1 MPRVISRVV
10 IVDDRVTNRTILAKL
25 AGAIQP
31 GLVVDTFAV
40 ASEALAWLA
49 ENPVDLVVTDYKM
62 PEMNGGEFVRRLR
75 ELPVAVDVPVM
86 VLTAYHDR
94 SFRLDALRA
103 GATDFLHSPVDHA
116 EFQTRARNLLKLS
129 WQQKIIRRRAIAL
142 EDQLK
147 ESERTHAQA
156 LRNSREQLAQV
167 IDTVPALI
175 SATDRDG
182 RCIFMNAHQ
191 TALSGRDASAAPE
204 NAGPSGARPECAGS
218 EDGVPAP
225 EDARV
230 AQGRELDRIV
240 LESGQALPSFEEE
253 VLDRS
258 GNRLIFETTKSP
270 LRDAEGHVSG
280 VLTTSLDITERK
292 RAETRL
298 VFLANH
304 DHLTGLPNRAFLV
317 NRLQHELARGRRGD
331 RVFALHFIDLDR
343 FKGVNDAY
351 GHHLGDQLLRAIAE
365 RLKHIVEG
373 SNVVARLGG
382 DEFAVLQTEAQSPD
396 DAKLLAEC
404 IIASLE
410 QPFLVDGRELSMGA
424 SIGITMHPKDGRSP
438 DELLQNADLAMYRVK
453 LGGRN
458 GCEFFAG
465 DMLSHAKE
473 KALLQ
478 TALRRALSRQ
488 EFALFYQPQVDLR
501 SGEVIGAEALLRWHR
516 PGWGAVGPSA
526 FLPVAEDTGL
536 ILAANEWVL
545 HEACRQAVCWLS
557 SEMPPVRVSVN
568 LSPLQFQRQNI
579 CDVVTEVLESTG
591 LPPDLLELEL
601 TESILVEHADAA
613 VEGLRELHRRGVR
626 LSVDDFGTGYSSLT
640 RLRRLP
646 VDRLKIDRTFI
657 SDLDPG
663 SNNIAIVRA
672 IIGLARAL
680 GLEVLAE
687 GVETSAQVE
696 WLRQEGCDSVQG
708 YYHSRPIA
716 AAEFERF
723 IIERAAG
730 RAALRARTDGE

>member
-1 MPRVISRVV
+1 MSLAMSRVV
-10 IVDDRVTNRTILAKL
+10 IVDDRVTNRTILSKL

-31 GLVVDTFAV
+31 GLIVDAFAS
-40 ASEALAWLA
+40 ANEALAWLA
-49 ENPVDLVVTDYKM
+49 DNAADLVVSDYKM

-75 ELPVAVDVPVM
+75 QLPLAADVPIM

-129 WQQKIIRRRAIAL
+129 WQQKIIRRRALAL
-142 EDQLK
+142 EDKLK
-147 ESERTHAQA
+147 ESELSHAQA
-156 LRNSREQLAQV
+156 LRDSRERLAQV

-175 SATDRDG
+175 SATDCQG
-182 RCIFMNAHQ
+182 RCIFINAHQ
-191 TALSGRDASAAPE
+191 AALAGLDAHAIA
-204 NAGPSGARPECAGS
+204 AGPASVR
-218 EDGVPAP
+218 P
-225 EDARV
+225 EDARD

-240 LESGQALPSFEEE
+240 LESGQPLPSFEEE
-253 VLDRS
+253 IVDRT
-258 GNRLIFETTKSP
+258 GNPLTFVTTKSP
-270 LRDAEGHVSG
+270 LRDTDGRVSG
-280 VLTTSLDITERK
+280 VLTSSLDITERK

-298 VFLANH
+298 LFLANH
-304 DHLTGLPNRAFLV
+304 DHLTALPNRAFLV

-331 RVFALHFIDLDR
+331 RVFALHFVDLDR

-351 GHHLGDQLLRAIAE
+351 GHHLGDQLLRAIAD
-365 RLKHIVEG
+365 RLRQVVHG

-382 DEFAVLQTEAQSPD
+382 DEFAILQTEARSAD
-396 DAKLLAEC
+396 DAKQLAER
-404 IIASLE
+404 IIAALE
-410 QPFLVDGRELSMGA
+410 QPFMVDGRELTTGA
-424 SIGITMHPKDGRSP
+424 SIGIAMHPKDGRNP

-453 LGGRN
+453 LSGRN

-478 TALRRALSRQ
+478 TALRRALARQ
-488 EFALFYQPQVDLR
+488 EFALYYQPQLDLR

-516 PGWGAVGPSA
+516 PGWGAVGPSS
-526 FLPVAEDTGL
+526 FLPVAEDSGL

-545 HEACRQAVCWLS
+545 HEACRQAVCWLHG
-557 SEMPPVRVSVN
+557 EMPPVRVSVN
-568 LSPLQFQRQNI
+568 LSPLQFQRQNLCELVI
-579 CDVVTEVLESTG
+579 EVLESTG

-613 VEGLRELHRRGVR
+613 LEGLEELHRRGVR

-657 SDLDPG
+657 ADLDPG

-687 GVETSAQVE
+687 GVETLAQIE
-696 WLRQEGCDSVQG
+696 WLRQEGCDAVQG
-708 YYHSRPIA
+708 YYYSKPIGT
-716 AAEFERF
+716 AEFERF
-723 IIERAAG
+723 IIDRAAD
-730 RAALRARTDGE
+730 RAALRARTDEA